1 MADFNFDPD
10 DLGPLDCTAWD
21 ERLVERLSDLT
32 PYDADEILTYVAEE
46 SSREA
51 LDYIKDDGQRIIISI
66 TPAPVRFTPRHV
78 KSLRRAFKGL
88 AGAVAKVAEAWLD
101 TPAFQQVLPLEPY
114 EADWLRLAHN
124 APGEPTSQVFHRW
137 DFALN
142 VAGDPDA
149 DHFKLFEVNSVD
161 VGGIHYAGAAHFVM
175 DGAMML
181 LGAPNVSGWPDS
193 CGADPRL
200 ILMTALMFHPSSLE
214 VKGSRKLRVAI
225 AENQDFTTGITEAE
239 SIRSFFRKRFI
250 KTECVDARRFE
261 THPQFGVAYR
271 GKPVDVVYRNIELRD
286 LADLEKAG
294 GDLSGLRAAAQA
306 GKMLSSPFGELDH
319 KSLWEALGSDDFAE
333 LFTADERRLIAR
345 HVPWTR
351 LLRERKTDN
360 PDTRMVELTQY
371 VRDNQSDLVMKPN
384 RSCGGQGVTIGRITS
399 AAQWDRT
406 LAEALQAPDT
416 WIVQERIPIPRRQT
430 CRVTDDG
437 RFEPDEAFS
446 VYGGFHSVG
455 GPGFVGRASHSPVVN
470 VMQGGGLLVVM
481 GKMSKRN

>member
-1 MADFNFDPD
+1 
-10 DLGPLDCTAWD
+10 
-21 ERLVERLSDLT
+21 
-32 PYDADEILTYVAEE
+32 
-46 SSREA
+46 
-51 LDYIKDDGQRIIISI
+51 
-66 TPAPVRFTPRHV
+66 
-78 KSLRRAFKGL
+78 
-88 AGAVAKVAEAWLD
+88 
-101 TPAFQQVLPLEPY
+101 
-114 EADWLRLAHN
+114 
-124 APGEPTSQVFHRW
+124 
-137 DFALN
+137 
-142 VAGDPDA
+142 
-149 DHFKLFEVNSVD
+149 
-161 VGGIHYAGAAHFVM
+161 
-175 DGAMML
+175 
-181 LGAPNVSGWPDS
+181 
-193 CGADPRL
+193 
-200 ILMTALMFHPSSLE
+200 MTALMFHPSSLE

-294 GDLSGLRAAAQA
+294 GDLSGMRAAAQA

-416 WIVQERIPIPRRQT
+416 WVVQERIPIPRRQT

-437 RFEPDEAFS
+437 RFEPDEVFS

-470 VMQGGGLLVVM
+470 VMQGGGLLAVM
-481 GKMSKRN
+481 GKMPKRK